1 MKVYRSLAELPAN
14 FGPSVAVIG
23 NFDGVHRGH
32 QHLLAAAL
40 ADARHRH
47 ARAIAITFDPHPEHF
62 LRPAQAPG
70 LLTLIPERLRLLAAT
85 GIDATLV
92 LPFDA
97 ALADLSALD
106 FVQQI
111 LERRLGVLALHE
123 GRNFRFGHRAE
134 AGITELAA
142 YGHQFGFH
150 LNIHAP
156 LTTHGLEISSS
167 ATRTHVAA
175 GHLRQARWMLGHP
188 FQIVSTSVRDR
199 GIGSRLLV
207 PTINLA
213 PYPGLLPAPGVYITR
228 MTIGDG
234 SETSLEIARENG
246 LHSAPTFQAITNI
259 GHRPTFADAGF
270 AVETHLL
277 NYHPT
282 PGNELTLTP
291 ETPLRLSFLHR
302 LRDERRFPTPEAL
315 KTQIGQDIRQALRFH
330 HLSGLVSP
338 GLVSPGLVSP
348 GLVSD

>member
-1 MKVYRSLAELPAN
+1 MKVYRSLAELPPN

-23 NFDGVHRGH
+23 NFDGVHCGH
-32 QHLLAAAL
+32 QHLLAAVL

-47 ARAIAITFDPHPEHF
+47 ARAIAITFDPHPERF

-92 LPFDA
+92 LPFNA

-111 LERRLGVLALHE
+111 LERRLGVLGLHE

-167 ATRTHVAA
+167 AIRAHVAA
-175 GHLRQARWMLGHP
+175 GHMRQARWMLGRP
-188 FQIVSTSVRDR
+188 FQIVSTPIRDR
-199 GIGSRLLV
+199 GVGSRLLV

-213 PYPGLLPAPGVYITR
+213 PYPGLLPATGVYVTRITV
-228 MTIGDG
+228 GDSSG
-234 SETSLEIARENG
+234 S
-246 LHSAPTFQAITNI
+246 PTFTAITNV

-277 NYHPT
+277 NYRPT
-282 PGNELTLTP
+282 PGNELPLTP
-291 ETPLRLSFLHR
+291 ETPLRLQFLHR
-302 LRDERRFPTPEAL
+302 LRDEHHFPTPEAL
-315 KTQIGQDIRQALRFH
+315 KTQIGHDIRRALRFH
-330 HLSGLVSP
+330 HLSALV
-338 GLVSPGLVSP
+338 
-348 GLVSD
+348 